1 MDTTRYIIGILVVT
15 FMPPGLL
22 WWFLIHPFVTFWRR
36 VGVGVTLAVMGTV
49 GVGGVLF
56 LLHFRHALVGVDLG
70 THPIS
75 WIAAAALFAV
85 QVYVAMRRKRHLTTR
100 ILVGIPE
107 LQEGEGPGVL
117 LTEGI
122 YGRIRHPR
130 YVEIAAGTLA
140 MAVFSGYSGAL
151 VVAAATLPIL
161 HLIVLLEERELIE
174 RFGSEY
180 LAYQSRVPRYL
191 PAIRPGA

>member
-1 MDTTRYIIGILVVT
+1 MDTTRYIVGILVVT

-22 WWFLIHPFVTFWRR
+22 WWFLIHPFVAFWRR
-36 VGVGVTLAVMGTV
+36 VGAGVTLAVMGTV
-49 GVGGVLF
+49 GVGGVLS
-56 LLHFRHALVGVDLG
+56 LLHFRHTLVGADLG
-70 THPIS
+70 THPIG
-75 WIAAAALFAV
+75 WVVAAVLFAV
-85 QVYVAMRRKRHLTTR
+85 QVYIATRRKRHLTTR

-151 VVAAATLPIL
+151 AVAAATIPIL

-174 RFGSEY
+174 RFGPEY